1 MTLCVPQPLRPASG
15 VRSVWFCGTR
25 SSSPSLSWGVCF
37 QTPKG
42 SARAVRPSWPCG
54 CCPAQPVLST
64 PLTKWLLDVCV
75 QKDWVAR
82 RARSGQGILG
92 VHGAYLLPPG
102 PVGAPGSRAV
112 TALRAKGKR
121 GLISAAVRAG
131 PPGSASRA
139 ATALRVKGNRRLI
152 SAAVRAG
159 PPGSASRS
167 RPQTTADGPGRAL
180 PACVLNKGASEPEG
194 RCRRGSSWRSLYP
207 WGTLGKG
214 GPHLVTGQ
222 GQGR

>member
-1 MTLCVPQPLRPASG
+1 M
-15 VRSVWFCGTR
+15 
-25 SSSPSLSWGVCF
+25 
-37 QTPKG
+37 
-42 SARAVRPSWPCG
+42 RPSWPCG

-159 PPGSASRS
+159 PPGSASRAATALRVKGNRRLISAAVRAGPPGSASRS